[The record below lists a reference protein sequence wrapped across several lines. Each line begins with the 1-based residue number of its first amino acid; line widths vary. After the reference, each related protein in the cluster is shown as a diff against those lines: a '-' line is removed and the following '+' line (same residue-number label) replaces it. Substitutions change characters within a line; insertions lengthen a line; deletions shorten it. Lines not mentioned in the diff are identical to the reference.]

1 MGIIKHSC
9 VLNSRRRQKN
19 LRKTLLSTLKMGDSD
34 DDVDYKRRDKFRSE
48 RRGYDGG
55 GGPPGGGR
63 REYRD
68 ARPGPPGGYQRNYGG
83 GGDRGSNRRRDN
95 YSPPRRHNDMSP
107 PNKRMRGN
115 DWEDRYDRG
124 GYDRYEYDRPAPRSY
139 GNRGRGSTSTNNEDV
154 DGVQPVMMSFKAF
167 LATQDDS
174 ISDEE
179 AIKKYAEYKLEFKRQ
194 QLNEFFVT
202 HKDEEWFKLKYHPE
216 DSVKRKDECKAA
228 LEKRIDVFSRF
239 LDEARFKGI
248 TIDGDQSDV
257 LVKLLDSVVIFLEGG
272 TDFDLEILDQEQVD
286 KTEEKKEESK
296 ESSDIVKEPKKE
308 DEKTSTETG
317 KKEESTSERKRHST
331 DSSNSSD
338 DNDEE
343 EVPPPG

>member
-1 MGIIKHSC
+1 
-9 VLNSRRRQKN
+9 
-19 LRKTLLSTLKMGDSD
+19 MGDSD

-55 GGPPGGGR
+55 GSPPGGGR

-83 GGDRGSNRRRDN
+83 GGDRGYNRRRDN

-202 HKDEEWFKLKYHPE
+202 HKDEECTTTPSPPVASSTRPNNLNQIILV
-216 DSVKRKDECKAA
+216 SVLLTQVVLDH
-228 LEKRIDVFSRF
+228 SR
-239 LDEARFKGI
+239 LRD
-248 TIDGDQSDV
+248 
-257 LVKLLDSVVIFLEGG
+257 
-272 TDFDLEILDQEQVD
+272 
-286 KTEEKKEESK
+286 
-296 ESSDIVKEPKKE
+296 
-308 DEKTSTETG
+308 TS
-317 KKEESTSERKRHST
+317 
-331 DSSNSSD
+331 
-338 DNDEE
+338 
-343 EVPPPG
+343 